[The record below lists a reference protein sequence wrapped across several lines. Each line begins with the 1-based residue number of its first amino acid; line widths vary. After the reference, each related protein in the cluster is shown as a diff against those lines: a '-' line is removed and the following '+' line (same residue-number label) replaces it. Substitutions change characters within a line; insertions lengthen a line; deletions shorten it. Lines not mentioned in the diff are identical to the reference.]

1 MTAADP
7 VSETRSLLRRAM
19 AAARRGVDR
28 AAVEA
33 AVYDNGGLSGRYLV
47 MTVISAAIAA
57 LGLMLSSPAVVIGA
71 MLVSPMMGPIVALG
85 FSLTLLDWNRLKQA
99 LSALVVGVAVALT
112 VAILLTLLSPLKE
125 PTSEILARTRPNF
138 FDLLIA
144 VFSGV
149 AGAYAVIRQRGETII
164 GVAIATALMPP
175 VATVGFG
182 LGAGDLSIAA
192 GAFYLFMTNL
202 LAIALAATMT
212 AGFFGFRPRLS
223 ERPSPWRGLAVLAV
237 FVLLSIPL
245 AVSLR
250 AIGLESRATAETRTA
265 VADIF
270 AGADARITLLD
281 ARSEGKGVA
290 VSALVSTR
298 KLAPDAQARLQE
310 RLSGA
315 LHVPVSATLDQI
327 VVADPEAASR
337 AVQAGAGSNPDP
349 TATLRTRLADAVPFA
364 TDAVMTD
371 AEGRRAIVLLRP
383 DAGLD
388 LASAYALEAALRRRF
403 EGVDV
408 WVTPPVQELAAVDLG
423 DAGARARAVWALA
436 RWRASPALRVC
447 RPAPAAA
454 GAEAEGDAAQAFR
467 AQLAAA
473 GVSVRAEAGP
483 ECRRG
488 DQNLAR
494 LSLG

>member
-1 MTAADP
+1 MLLKEQGVAMTAAADP
-7 VSETRSLLRRAM
+7 VRETRSYLRRLL

-28 AAVEA
+28 EAVEA
-33 AVYDNGGLSGRYLV
+33 SVYDNGGLSGRYLM

-85 FSLTLLDWNRLKQA
+85 FSLALLDWRRLKQSLTCLA
-99 LSALVVGVAVALT
+99 VGMAVALT

-182 LGAGDLSIAA
+182 IGTGDLSI
-192 GAFYLFMTNL
+192 
-202 LAIALAATMT
+202 
-212 AGFFGFRPRLS
+212 
-223 ERPSPWRGLAVLAV
+223 
-237 FVLLSIPL
+237 PL
-245 AVSLR
+245 VISLR
-250 AIGLESRATAETRTA
+250 AIGLESQATAETRTA

-270 AGADARITLLD
+270 AGADSRVTLLD
-281 ARSEGKGVA
+281 ARSEGQGVT
-290 VSALVSTR
+290 VSTLVSTR
-298 KLAPDAQARLQE
+298 KLVPDAQKQLQD
-310 RLSGA
+310 RLSAA
-315 LHVPVSATLDQI
+315 LHVPVTATLDQI
-327 VVADPEAASR
+327 VVADPHAASR
-337 AVQAGAGSNPDP
+337 AVQASAGSSPDP
-349 TATLRTRLADAVPFA
+349 TATLRTRLSDAVPFA
-364 TDAVMTD
+364 TDAVMVD

-388 LASAYALEAALRRRF
+388 LASAYALEAGLRGRF

-408 WVTPPVQELAAVDLG
+408 WVTPPVQELSVVDLG
-423 DAGARARAVWALA
+423 DAGARARAVWALT
-436 RWRASPALRVC
+436 RWRASPAVRDC
-447 RPAPAAA
+447 RPAPGAAVAEDQEPSPNA
-454 GAEAEGDAAQAFR
+454 GEAFR
-467 AQLAAA
+467 AQLTAA
-473 GVSVRAEAGP
+473 GVAIPAEPGP